1 MGWKS
6 EIRLTPHLL
15 APYPSRLSRGSMLTD
30 LIISN
35 FAIIDRLHVSFG
47 PGFNV
52 LTGETGAGKSII
64 IDAVG
69 LLLGDRARPDVIR
82 TGEDT
87 ATVEALVDI
96 SFDPGLRRELAEA
109 GFEDGE
115 EMVIKRVVSRSGKNR
130 IYLNGSLATLA
141 QLQGWSGRLMSIY
154 GQHEHQSLQRLDT
167 HLDLLDRFASLEK
180 PLSEYRRYYGEAR
193 QLSDRLRQLE
203 EAERE
208 RQQRLDL
215 LTYQSREIAEAGL
228 SVGEDEELGA
238 ERLRLQNAERL
249 AAAARG
255 GYETLY
261 GEEGAVN
268 ERLEAV
274 AADLEGVATVEPL
287 LGQLAETMRTSL
299 YALEDVAMQLRDYAG
314 KIAFEPGRQ
323 NEVEERLALFARLK
337 RKYAPTLEEILAYRS
352 AIDREIEDLTD
363 LDAARAGV
371 RKSLDGVQA
380 KLKESGTVLT
390 RLRREGAQAL
400 RQKVEAEL
408 VQLAMPRAR
417 FEVRLTPLS
426 EPGSSGL
433 EQGEFFLAPN
443 PGEEPKPLARIAS
456 GGELSRIMLAL
467 KRAAPE
473 GESVST
479 LIFDEVDAGI
489 GGVAATAVGEK
500 LRGAA
505 VGRQVLCITHL
516 PQVAAFADQH
526 YRVEKR
532 ETEGRTVTAL
542 TLLTGEE
549 RTREMARML
558 GGARVTERTLEHA
571 RELIDLSGRNLA
583 QGETP

>member
-1 MGWKS
+1 
-6 EIRLTPHLL
+6 
-15 APYPSRLSRGSMLTD
+15 MLTD
-30 LIISN
+30 LIITN
-35 FAIIDRLHVSFG
+35 FAIIDRLHVAFG
-47 PGFNV
+47 PGFNI

-69 LLLGDRARPDVIR
+69 LLLGDRARPDLIR
-82 TGEDT
+82 TGEET
-87 ATVEALVDI
+87 ATVEAVVDI
-96 SFDPGLRRELAEA
+96 SLHPELRRELAEA
-109 GFEDGE
+109 GFEEDD
-115 EMVIKRVVSRSGKNR
+115 EMVIKRVISRSGKNR
-130 IYLNGSLATLA
+130 IYINGSLATLT

-154 GQHEHQSLQRLDT
+154 GQHEHQSLQRPDT
-167 HLDLLDRFASLEK
+167 HLALLDRFAGLEEI
-180 PLSEYRRYYGEAR
+180 LEVYRRHYQEVR
-193 QLSDRLRQLE
+193 QLAERLRQLE

-208 RQQRLDL
+208 RQQRLDI

-228 SVGEDEELGA
+228 NAGEDDELSA

-255 GYETLY
+255 GYDFLY

-274 AADLEGVATVEPL
+274 AADLEGVAAVEPL
-287 LGQLAETMRTSL
+287 LGQLAETIRTSL
-299 YALEDVAMQLRDYAG
+299 YALEDVATQLRDYAG
-314 KIAFEPGRQ
+314 RIAFEPGRQ
-323 NEVEERLALFARLK
+323 NEVEERLALFAKLK
-337 RKYAPTLEEILAYRS
+337 RKYAPTLEGILEYRS

-363 LDAARAGV
+363 LDAARTGV
-371 RKSLDGVQA
+371 RKNLEAVRG
-380 KLKESGTVLT
+380 KLEERGADIS
-390 RLRREGAQAL
+390 RLRRDGARELCRKA
-400 RQKVEAEL
+400 EAEL
-408 VQLAMPRAR
+408 KELAMPRAR

-426 EPGSSGL
+426 EPGSRGL

-473 GESVST
+473 GDGVST

-500 LRGAA
+500 LRGASA
-505 VGRQVLCITHL
+505 GRQVLCITHL
-516 PQVAAFADQH
+516 PQVAAFADRH

-532 ETEGRTVTAL
+532 EEGGRTITGL
-542 TLLTGEE
+542 SLLGGDE
-549 RTREMARML
+549 RIREMARML

-571 RELIDLSGRNLA
+571 RELIDLSGHNIA